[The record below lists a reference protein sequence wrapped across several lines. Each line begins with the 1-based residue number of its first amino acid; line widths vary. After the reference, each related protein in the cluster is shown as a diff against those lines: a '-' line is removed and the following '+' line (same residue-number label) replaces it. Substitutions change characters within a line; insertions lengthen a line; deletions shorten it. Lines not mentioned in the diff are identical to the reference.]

1 MNSTDPNNLKVVKEV
16 SRPGILFAIAGQAA
30 SNRLF
35 VGASDFKVHEFDVMA
50 DKPEVVEY
58 AGHESYVTGVT
69 LIGDYLISGGY
80 DGQLIWWNT
89 QSKQQVRAIKAH
101 SRWIRDLTTT
111 PDGKHVVSVADD
123 MVCRVWEVATGRHV
137 RDLIGHQS
145 KTPHHFPSMLYAC
158 AISPNGRYVATG
170 DRVGKN
176 IVWDLA
182 NGRRLA
188 TVETPVMYTWDPK
201 ARIHSIGGVR
211 SLSFSSDSKLLA
223 VGGMGQ
229 VGNIDHLGGLAR
241 VEVFDWQKGERTHEF
256 SGDTHNGLVERLAF
270 APEDKWLV
278 AAGGDNAGFIK
289 FFDLATSKIIKQ
301 DKAPMHVHD
310 LVLNDSGDTIYA
322 AGHRKAV
329 VWDLKAASS

>member
-1 MNSTDPNNLKVVKEV
+1 MNAPDPNKLKVVKEV
-16 SRPGILFAIAGQAA
+16 NRPGILFAIAQQPTSSRVFA
-30 SNRLF
+30 
-35 VGASDFKVHEFDVMA
+35 GASDFKIHDFDVMA
-50 DKPEVVEY
+50 EKPEPIEY
-58 AGHESYVTGVT
+58 AGHESYVTGVV
-69 LIGDYLISGGY
+69 LAGKFLVSGGY
-80 DGQLIWWNT
+80 DGRLIWWDTETN
-89 QSKQQVRAIKAH
+89 QKVRSVDAH
-101 SRWIRDLTTT
+101 TRWIRDVAAT
-111 PDGKHVVSVADD
+111 PNGKHIVSVADD
-123 MVCRVWEVATGRHV
+123 MVCRIWDVASGTLV
-137 RDLIGHQS
+137 RDLYGHDS
-145 KTPHHFPSMLYAC
+145 RTPNHFPSMLYAC
-158 AISPNGRYVATG
+158 AISPDGRYVATG

-211 SLSFSSDSKLLA
+211 SLAFSSDSRLLA

-256 SGDTHNGLVERLAF
+256 AGDEYNGLVQRLAF
-270 APEDKWLV
+270 APKDEWLL

-289 FFDLATSKIIKQ
+289 FFDLAPSKLIKQ

-310 LVLNDSGDTIYA
+310 FVLSEDGTTIYA
-322 AGHRKAV
+322 AGHGKAV
-329 VWDLKAASS
+329 VWSLVDA